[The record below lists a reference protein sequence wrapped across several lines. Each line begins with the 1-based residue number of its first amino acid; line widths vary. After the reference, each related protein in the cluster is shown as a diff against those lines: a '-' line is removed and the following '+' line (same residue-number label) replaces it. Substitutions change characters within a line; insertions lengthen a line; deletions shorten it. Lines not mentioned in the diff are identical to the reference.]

1 MRFDHRSMDGAKL
14 SARLLEIHARREP
27 AEKFRHSVDAPVLH
41 GRGEMMGAGNNVGN
55 DFSIRGILD
64 RGFEDADDSGRSIA
78 EAAAEADGLTNHGR
92 IALESGGP

>member
-14 SARLLEIHARREP
+14 SARLLEIRARREP

-41 GRGEMMGAGNNVGN
+41 GRGEMMGAGDNVGN

-64 RGFEDADDSGRSIA
+64 RGFEDADDRRRSVA
-78 EAAAEADGLTNHGR
+78 EAAAEAKDFTDDGR
-92 IALESGGP
+92 IALESAR